1 LKSTLNNFINLIHNY
16 SFSND
21 KIVLMDSIEQGF
33 KLRLDQILNNARVQ
47 YLEEIGYYKK
57 DIILDIISMLK
68 QSSKIQGIL

>member
-1 LKSTLNNFINLIHNY
+1 
-16 SFSND
+16 
-21 KIVLMDSIEQGF
+21 MDSIEQGF